1 MPKKEIA
8 VDFACVKVTPCFA
21 AEDIFSIRNK
31 ETSLDSLKRQVSVR
45 KMTDRKMRM
54 PSNNQLS
61 KSFALKCMQKRF

>member
-8 VDFACVKVTPCFA
+8 VGSVCVKATPYFA

-31 ETSLDSLKRQVSVR
+31 ETSLDSLRRQLRLR
-45 KMTDRKMRM
+45 KMTDRKMKM